1 MRRQALR
8 VLVTDGDGRRVPN
21 GGLGA
26 WLARH
31 APAVARGTVSIAL
44 VSDAAMRQ
52 LNRTFRGKNS
62 VTDVLSF
69 PAERLEAQGP
79 RPKAVRRKAQGPR
92 PRAASVKRAKRDAPG
107 PWVIRLEPALGD
119 IAIATGR
126 AARQARDFGHSTATE
141 LRVLALHGLLHLL
154 GYDHDLDQGDMRK
167 VEERLRRRAGLPGGL
182 IGRAE
187 RPAAASPRQAR

>member
-8 VLVTDGDGRRVPN
+8 VLVTDGDGRRVPS

-31 APAVARGTVSIAL
+31 APAAARGTVSIAL

-52 LNRTFRGKNS
+52 LNRKFRGKNS
-62 VTDVLSF
+62 VTDVISF
-69 PAERLEAQGP
+69 PAERL
-79 RPKAVRRKAQGPR
+79 KAQGPWPKTVR
-92 PRAASVKRAKRDAPG
+92 RRSNRSHDKEKAAGNLG
-107 PWVIRLEPALGD
+107 PWAVGLEPALGD

-126 AARQARDFGHSTATE
+126 AERQARDFGHSTATE

-154 GYDHDLDQGDMRK
+154 GYDHDADQGDMRK
-167 VEERLRRRAGLPGGL
+167 LEERLRRRAGLAGGL
-182 IGRAE
+182 ISRAE
-187 RPAAASPRQAR
+187 RPPAASGR